1 MIEPAEELPRWHVM
15 RAYKAEK
22 AAEEW
27 LSGTEMRYF
36 IAKQWAVREY
46 HGRKGRYMV
55 PAIPGIIFIKA
66 TRDELAKAK
75 LSMPRLQYVMD
86 RAVTPPEP
94 LTVPE
99 RQMENFI
106 TVASRA
112 LDTESVEFLL
122 PDEQMP
128 AAGTQVRIHGGPFDG
143 VVGTFRRVKGHR
155 NRRLVV
161 ELPGLGAVSAE
172 VKPDLV
178 EVIQQSDKF

>member
-1 MIEPAEELPRWHVM
+1 MIELANELPRWHVM

-22 AAEEW
+22 VAEEW
-27 LSGTEMRYF
+27 LSGADLRYF

-66 TRDELAKAK
+66 TRGELAQAK

-86 RAVTPPEP
+86 HAVDPPEP

-106 TVASRA
+106 AVASRA
-112 LDTESVEFLL
+112 LDTDAVEFLL

-128 AAGTQVRIHGGPFDG
+128 AAGAQVRIHGGLFDG

-155 NRRLVV
+155 SRRLVV

-172 VKPDLV
+172 VRPDLV
-178 EVIQQSDKF
+178 EVIR